1 MFKLKNQ
8 QKLMLRMCQNKI
20 VKIVEPIKFPIIKEI
35 MQEAELNPNPPPN
48 RHLTFSIAP
57 MIDISNT
64 HFRYFIRLITKHSPV
79 YT

>member
-1 MFKLKNQ
+1 MFNLKNQ

-35 MQEAELNPNPPPN
+35 MQEAELNPNPPPK
-48 RHLTFSIAP
+48 
-57 MIDISNT
+57 IDISNT